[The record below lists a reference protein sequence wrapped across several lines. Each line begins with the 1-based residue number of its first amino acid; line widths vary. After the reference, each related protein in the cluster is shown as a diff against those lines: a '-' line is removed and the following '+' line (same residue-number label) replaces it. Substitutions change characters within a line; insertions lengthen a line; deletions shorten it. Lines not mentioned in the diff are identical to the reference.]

1 MFQRISRALRAPHRA
16 AWILALSLS
25 AALAQPAHDAT
36 ELGLREALTRALAHD
51 PQVASARALVDA
63 ARALSGQARS
73 RMWPSVGVTASYGRG
88 TDAEPPNV
96 FDRTTNRSEAFLRW
110 NLFNGM
116 ADRTTIDAQKLEE
129 VAAEADLVRA
139 VNEACD
145 RLGAAYFE
153 LLRQQRLI
161 RFAQVRLDEV
171 GQMAQRVQRQAEL
184 GKGSDADAQLAFA
197 SVIDARL
204 ALQTI
209 LSNHAVAQTQLRV
222 LLGEMPGPGPAPGL
236 RVADEALP
244 PVDAEQPLDTWQHRV
259 QQRNGQWLA
268 AAARVAVAQARVAK
282 IEPEYLPRVDLDL
295 RKRLHDRTAPANTSA
310 QQRGW
315 TVALTYEVPLG
326 GGPAARRDEARAR
339 AAAAEAELRRV
350 ADAVRAEVG
359 SQRLV
364 VLTALEAAPQFARQR
379 DHLDAVVKASV
390 LQYDAGRRSLQQLI
404 DQQDRRFDVQQRDA
418 DNAWRLATSQLRLR
432 MLSGE
437 LADLFG
443 VDLSP
448 SP

>member
-1 MFQRISRALRAPHRA
+1 MFRLIVRALCAPRRA
-16 AWILALSLS
+16 ACLLALSLTT
-25 AALAQPAHDAT
+25 ALAHPAPDTPALALRDA
-36 ELGLREALTRALAHD
+36 LARALAHD

-73 RMWPSVGVTASYGRG
+73 RLWPSAGVTASYGRG

-96 FDRTTNRSEAFLRW
+96 FERSTNRSEAFLRW
-110 NLFNGM
+110 HLFNGM
-116 ADRTTIDAQKLEE
+116 ADRTAIDAQKLEE
-129 VAAEADLVRA
+129 AAAEADLVRA

-161 RFAQVRLDEV
+161 SFAQARLDEV
-171 GQMAQRVQRQAEL
+171 GQLVQRVQRQAEL
-184 GKGSDADAQLAFA
+184 GKGSDADAQLAAA
-197 SVIDARL
+197 SLIDARL

-209 LSNHAVAQTQLRV
+209 VSNHAVAQTQLRV
-222 LLGEMPGPGPAPGL
+222 LLGGAPGPGL
-236 RVADEALP
+236 RVADEAPP
-244 PVDAEQPLDTWQHRV
+244 PVDAEQPLDTWQQRV
-259 QQRNGQWLA
+259 QQRNGQWAA
-268 AAARVAVAQARVAK
+268 AAARAAVAQARVAK

-315 TVALTYEVPLG
+315 TVSLTYEVPLG

-350 ADAVRAEVG
+350 ADAVHAELG
-359 SQRLV
+359 SQRLA
-364 VLTALEAAPQFARQR
+364 VLAAREAAPQLTRQR
-379 DHLDAVVKASV
+379 EHLDAVVRASA

-404 DQQDRRFDVQQRDA
+404 DQQDRRFEVQQRDT
-418 DNAWRLATSQLRLR
+418 DNAWRLATSQWRLR
-432 MLSGE
+432 MLAGE
-437 LADLFG
+437 LADWFE
-443 VDLSP
+443 VDLP
-448 SP
+448 PGP